1 MYRNLF
7 LSRLLSVIFVAIMCN
22 AIAMPVYYTVKDV
35 DFSYDSLTL
44 TEEENNCTN
53 NLIEEEKKLHE
64 YTSFFNPQ
72 YFEILQDKRFASKRL
87 FLNDNYFKEIFLP
100 PPELV

>member
-1 MYRNLF
+1 MYRSLL

-22 AIAMPVYYTVKDV
+22 AIAMPVYYTIKDI

-44 TEEENNCTN
+44 TEEENNCAN
-53 NLIEEEKKLHE
+53 SLIEEEKKLYE
-64 YTSFFNPQ
+64 YTSAFNLQ
-72 YFEILQDKRFASKRL
+72 QFETLQDKRFASKRL
-87 FLNDNYFKEIFLP
+87 FLNDNFFKEIILP